1 MGLCQNSSTG
11 RSQPLKTTQAVTDGT
26 GENLLTLCLAAYVNK
41 AHEDTPNRYAWSVF
55 HILHSRKTRKS
66 LKNVESGRD
75 SEERAAFGSESLR
88 LRRARLGEMLL
99 EERLVHK
106 P

>member
-1 MGLCQNSSTG
+1 M
-11 RSQPLKTTQAVTDGT
+11 TDGT
-26 GENLLTLCLAAYVNK
+26 EENLLTLCLAAYVNK

>member
-1 MGLCQNSSTG
+1 MGLARTP
-11 RSQPLKTTQAVTDGT
+11 PLVDLNFVKTTQAVTDGT
-26 GENLLTLCLAAYVNK
+26 EENLLTLCLCRVREQSPWGHFEAL
-41 AHEDTPNRYAWSVF
+41 RGVF
-55 HILHSRKTRKS
+55 SIFCIRPRPGKT

-75 SEERAAFGSESLR
+75 SEGRAAFGSESLR
-88 LRRARLGEMLL
+88 LRRVRLGEMLL